1 MGNKNAALFI
11 ALGLGGLL
19 ASSSAKAST
28 ITENLTFTLTGFV
41 DIGPGN
47 SPPPDPTVTGSITL
61 TYDPTLTYDN
71 DTTDIVVNYLT
82 GVTVSS
88 PLGFTYQN
96 GFLEF
101 GGTQNDSDLVF
112 SNTNDIVVAFN
123 VTDPSNPTF
132 IPCSTPGYTCGSYTG
147 SSAVDAAGYTV
158 VGTNDGWFYGV
169 QSTVTP
175 TPPPPPPPPAVTPE
189 PSSIVLLGT
198 GIGALVGAA
207 RRKIFKG
214 TSETEQ
220 S

>member
-1 MGNKNAALFI
+1 MRNKNAALFI

-41 DIGPGN
+41 DIGTGN
-47 SPPPDPTVTGSITL
+47 APPPYPTVTGSITL

-175 TPPPPPPPPAVTPE
+175 TPPAPPTPPAVTPE